1 MRFTAPL
8 IALAASLPL
17 LTTAQMGPDDT
28 ICGFLYGTDYT
39 DACCHTVISRG
50 VNAPCTD
57 IEYVSN
63 LTECST
69 YHYPTGW
76 SVCVEKVRTSP
87 LIPRNPGRAE
97 KRGEESDGFDVND
110 SARNPPIPHLALS
123 SATGPVASCLST

>member
-1 MRFTAPL
+1 MRFTAPT
-8 IALAASLPL
+8 IALLASLPL

-50 VNAPCTD
+50 INAPCTD

-76 SVCVEKVRTSP
+76 AVCIEKV
-87 LIPRNPGRAE
+87 
-97 KRGEESDGFDVND
+97 
-110 SARNPPIPHLALS
+110 
-123 SATGPVASCLST
+123 